1 MDVGQVAG
9 WSEWSAFPCS
19 SGFRAWNLVMFTIVF
34 MMDEVL
40 R

>member
-1 MDVGQVAG
+1 MDVGQVAC

-19 SGFRAWNLVMFTIVF
+19 GFEAWNLVMFTIVF